1 VPDLAVIYAALI
13 AGQHGEVLAAAL
25 PAEGTAERARVH
37 AWRAQSLRALGRP
50 REGAMELIHAIRIT
64 KMLGDSQATAELRTL
79 HADVSRSAAALDAA
93 DKARSA
99 DAPLIHAQV
108 DDLDSDT
115 LIRKAQAHAD
125 AGDDVSAIF
134 LSRLSLARAPDP
146 RAQVLAHL
154 ALARFTRDPAEVHAA
169 HAVADHA
176 DDQNLLT
183 AVAQAAR
190 ALGVKLRG
198 PSFG

>member
-1 VPDLAVIYAALI
+1 MPELAAIYAALL
-13 AGQHGEVLAAAL
+13 AGRHEEVLAAPMPPGGSAD
-25 PAEGTAERARVH
+25 RARLH

-64 KMLGDSQATAELRTL
+64 KMLGDSQATAELRIL
-79 HADVSRSAAALDAA
+79 HADVSRSVAALDTAEAA
-93 DKARSA
+93 RRA
-99 DAPLIHAQV
+99 DALLV
-108 DDLDSDT
+108 DTPADALDSDT
-115 LIRKAQAHAD
+115 LLRKAQAHVD
-125 AGDDVSAIF
+125 AGDDVSAIHM
-134 LSRLSLARAPDP
+134 SRLALDRAADP

-154 ALARFTRDPAEVHAA
+154 ALARFTRDPEWVHAA
-169 HAVADHA
+169 HAVADAA

-190 ALGVKLRG
+190 ALSVRLRG